1 MATQATFSL
10 PADQFPLGSIFEDH
24 PEATV
29 ELERIIPSRDI
40 VIPYFWVRGT
50 EVDDIVAAF
59 SPHPGLER
67 IELVDSIEDEYL
79 LQARWVIGFEGV
91 LPLLSRTGIALIKGV
106 GTEQQWTFEIRGDT
120 RTDISEFEERCR
132 EADIPIAIQK
142 LHDLKPVSTQVEAA
156 LTDKQQEALILA
168 YERGYFETP
177 REVTMADIGTELD
190 ISEQAVASRLRRGI
204 KYVLGNA
211 LSEVPDP

>member
-10 PADQFPLGSIFEDH
+10 PSDRFPLGSIFEEH
-24 PEATV
+24 PDVTI
-29 ELERIIPSRDI
+29 ELERIIPSRDVI
-40 VIPYFWVRGT
+40 IPYFWVRGT
-50 EVDDIVAAF
+50 EVDDIEAAF
-59 SPHPGLER
+59 SDHPGLER
-67 IELVDSIEDEYL
+67 IHLVDSIDDEYL
-79 LQARWVIGFEGV
+79 LRAKWPLGFDGV
-91 LPLLSRTGIALIKGV
+91 LPLMSRRGVVLIRAV

-132 EADIPIAIQK
+132 EAEIPITIQK
-142 LHDLKPVSTQVEAA
+142 PHDLTPVETNVEAA
-156 LTDKQQEALILA
+156 LTDKQQEALVLA

-211 LSEVPDP
+211 LTDVPDP